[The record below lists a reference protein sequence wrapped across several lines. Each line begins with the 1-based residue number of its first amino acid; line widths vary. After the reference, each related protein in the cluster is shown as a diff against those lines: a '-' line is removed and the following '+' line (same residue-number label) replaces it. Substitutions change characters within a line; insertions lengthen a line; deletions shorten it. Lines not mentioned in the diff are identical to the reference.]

1 MTAILQVAV
10 PAPMHRTFDY
20 LPPVGIDPR
29 TLKPGQRVEVPFGR
43 HRKVGILL
51 RVAATSDLPSEKL
64 RAAGSILDESP
75 LLSATDLKLLN
86 WASRYYHHPIGEVM
100 ASALTVLLRKGESA
114 APATLRRL
122 FLTPGAADPTERLA
136 RAPRQAELLDL
147 LRQNLQGLARNDL
160 TGVNS
165 DLSASARAL
174 ISKGLAEWRTVTAN
188 PLPAAV
194 PAAPAIEPPRLN
206 PAQAEAVSAVVHAL
220 GDYRAFLLEGVTGSG
235 KTEIYLRL
243 TEEVLA
249 QGQQVML
256 LLPEINLTPQLEARF
271 RQRFTA
277 PLAVLHSALA
287 DTERR
292 RAWLAVQRGEAAIL
306 LGTRSAAFTPA
317 PRLGLII
324 LDEEHDSSFKQQ
336 EGFRFSARDVAVMR
350 ASLAR
355 TPIVLGSAT
364 PSLESLYNVQQGR
377 YALLELPYRAGN
389 AAAPRFQVLD
399 IRAQRLEEGISAQL
413 RGRIAETLARGEQAL
428 IFVNRRGYAPT
439 LICHDCGWVA
449 PCRYCDTRLVIHAQA
464 GRLRCHHCGFE
475 QTVPRQCPDCGKSDL
490 RPLGLGT
497 ERVETVLKHLFPAA
511 RVARIDRDSTR
522 RKGSLEKLL
531 HDIHGGHINILIGTQ
546 MLAKGHHFPGVTLVG
561 ILDVDAGLFST
572 DFRAGER
579 TAQLILQVAGRAG
592 REEKPGTVI
601 LQTRHPDHPLLGPLV
616 RSGYPAVARA
626 CLAERQAVG
635 LPPFGHQA
643 LWRADATDSESGR
656 RFLEALA
663 GLARSQAMPTTQV
676 LGPAPAP
683 LGRKGNRHRW
693 QLLLQARQRGPLHA
707 LLQRL
712 TAAIP
717 ELPLARNVR
726 WSLDVDP
733 IDLF

>member
-20 LPPVGIDPR
+20 LPPAGIDPQ
-29 TLKPGQRVEVPFGR
+29 TLKPGMRVEVPFGR

-51 RVAATSDLPSEKL
+51 RVAATSALPLEKL
-64 RAAGSILDESP
+64 RPAASILDNNP
-75 LLSATDLKLLN
+75 LLGASDLKLLN

-114 APATLRRL
+114 APASVRRL
-122 FLTPGAADPTERLA
+122 ILTPGTADPADRLA

-147 LRQNLQGLARNDL
+147 LRQNPSGLAREDL
-160 TGVNS
+160 TGANS

-174 ISKGLAEWRTVTAN
+174 IGKGLAEWGTVTAD
-188 PLPAAV
+188 PVAAPPV
-194 PAAPAIEPPRLN
+194 TPAIEPPRLN
-206 PAQAEAVSAVVHAL
+206 PAQAEAVAAVTQSL
-220 GDYRAFLLEGVTGSG
+220 GGYRAFLLEGVTGSG

-249 QGQQVML
+249 RGQQVML

-271 RQRFTA
+271 RQRFAA

-287 DTERR
+287 DSERR

-350 ASLAR
+350 ASLSR

-364 PSLESLYNVQQGR
+364 PSLESLHNVQQGR

-389 AAAPRFQVLD
+389 SAAPRFKVLD

-413 RGRIAETLARGEQAL
+413 RGRITETLARGEQAL

-449 PCRYCDTRLVIHAQA
+449 PCRYCDTRLVIHARA
-464 GRLRCHHCGFE
+464 ARLRCHHCGFE
-475 QTVPRQCPDCGKSDL
+475 QPVPRQCPDCGKSDL

-497 ERVETVLKHLFPAA
+497 ERVEAALKQLFPAA
-511 RVARIDRDSTR
+511 RAVRLDRDSTR

-531 HDIHGGHINILIGTQ
+531 DDIRDGRADILIGTQ

-601 LQTRHPDHPLLGPLV
+601 LQTRHPDHPLIGSLV

-626 CLAERQAVG
+626 CLAERQAAG
-635 LPPFGHQA
+635 MPPFGHQA
-643 LWRADATDSESGR
+643 LWRADAPDSETAR
-656 RFLEALA
+656 EFLEILA
-663 GLARSQAMPTTQV
+663 GLARGQAVPTLQV

-693 QLLLQARQRGPLHA
+693 QLLLQARQRAPMHA
-707 LLQRL
+707 LLQQL
-712 TAAIP
+712 MAAVP
-717 ELPLARNVR
+717 DLPLARKVR

-733 IDLF
+733 IDLY

>member
-1 MTAILQVAV
+1 M
-10 PAPMHRTFDY
+10 
-20 LPPVGIDPR
+20 
-29 TLKPGQRVEVPFGR
+29 
-43 HRKVGILL
+43 
-51 RVAATSDLPSEKL
+51 
-64 RAAGSILDESP
+64 
-75 LLSATDLKLLN
+75 
-86 WASRYYHHPIGEVM
+86 
-100 ASALTVLLRKGESA
+100 
-114 APATLRRL
+114 
-122 FLTPGAADPTERLA
+122 
-136 RAPRQAELLDL
+136 
-147 LRQNLQGLARNDL
+147 
-160 TGVNS
+160 
-165 DLSASARAL
+165 
-174 ISKGLAEWRTVTAN
+174 
-188 PLPAAV
+188 
-194 PAAPAIEPPRLN
+194 
-206 PAQAEAVSAVVHAL
+206 
-220 GDYRAFLLEGVTGSG
+220 
-235 KTEIYLRL
+235 
-243 TEEVLA
+243 
-249 QGQQVML
+249 
-256 LLPEINLTPQLEARF
+256 
-271 RQRFTA
+271 
-277 PLAVLHSALA
+277 
-287 DTERR
+287 
-292 RAWLAVQRGEAAIL
+292 
-306 LGTRSAAFTPA
+306 
-317 PRLGLII
+317 
-324 LDEEHDSSFKQQ
+324 
-336 EGFRFSARDVAVMR
+336 
-350 ASLAR
+350 
-355 TPIVLGSAT
+355 
-364 PSLESLYNVQQGR
+364 
-377 YALLELPYRAGN
+377 
-389 AAAPRFQVLD
+389 LD
-399 IRAQRLEEGISAQL
+399 IRAQRLDEGISAQL
-413 RGRIAETLARGEQAL
+413 RGRIAETLSRDEQAL

-449 PCRYCDTRLVIHAQA
+449 PCRYCDTRLVIHARA

-475 QTVPRQCPDCGKSDL
+475 QAVPRQCPGCGQSDL

-497 ERVETVLKHLFPAA
+497 ERVEAVLRHLFPAA

-531 HDIHGGHINILIGTQ
+531 HDIHGGRINILIGTQ

-635 LPPFGHQA
+635 MPPFGHQA

-663 GLARSQAMPTTQV
+663 GLARSEAMPTLHV

-707 LLQRL
+707 LLLRL

-717 ELPLARNVR
+717 ELPLARKVR